1 MAAID
6 QKVAE
11 LGVKIEYLEERV
23 AEGNGWVEYKKLVLA
38 NQDESKLLMQNLVE
52 KVINLEKRND
62 TIDQIQDKVITIEK
76 QTSDQVNQS
85 EFDKIKKLVE
95 GTDEKPGVRDMLKI
109 YRRLHKIMWAV
120 ITGIVILLCKDWV
133 VDLVSSSPVQ

>member
-1 MAAID
+1 MAVID

-38 NQDESKLLMQNLVE
+38 NQDESKLLMQKLVE
-52 KVINLEKRND
+52 KVINLEKRNE
-62 TIDQIQDKVITIEK
+62 TIDQIQEKVITIEK
-76 QTSDQVNQS
+76 QTSEQVDKS
-85 EFDKIKKLVE
+85 EFDKVKKLVE

-109 YRRLHKIMWAV
+109 YRRLHKITWAV
-120 ITGIVILLCKDWV
+120 ITGIIIIICKDWV
-133 VDLVSSSPVQ
+133 VDFVTSSQ